1 MSGKAGSFQFLSFA
15 GTAITVDNLQDCTC
29 ISTNI
34 PLCMSFSVL
43 KDTIKNILSVFIVIC
58 LTTFFSAIEL
68 YAELP
73 SFLIPPREFS
83 AFDTPND
90 AGETVSF
97 TWDASPSD
105 SADVFY
111 VIYADKEKNGSFERE
126 ALRIQSNTCY
136 RKGAP
141 EIYGYK
147 EDNGNYH
154 YVQINPRKVFNE
166 ETLEKTQRFYFKLA
180 VISGEEKVFSES
192 VAFATPRGNWLDMK
206 KINNFAIMIVFSAIV
221 LYFILHARRNPD
233 MFLRKIGGLDAVDEA
248 LGRATEMGKPVLFV
262 HGLTPMGT
270 ISTIASTNI
279 LGRIARKIAD
289 YDATLKVV
297 NSDPIVM
304 SVSQEVVK
312 ESYLEAGRPDAYNQD
327 NVFLVAAEQF
337 PYVAAVSGIMT
348 RERPAANFFMGYFY
362 AEALLLAETGASTGA
377 IQIAGTDAYTQLP
390 FFITTCDYTLIGE
403 ELYAASAY
411 LSREPMLMGTLRAQ
425 DAGKGL
431 LIIILLIGTALASF
445 GLTFITHLF
454 EAF

>member
-1 MSGKAGSFQFLSFA
+1 MYFPFPK
-15 GTAITVDNLQDCTC
+15 TTITRR
-29 ISTNI
+29 IAYS
-34 PLCMSFSVL
+34 
-43 KDTIKNILSVFIVIC
+43 FIVGLLI
-58 LTTFFSAIEL
+58 FFSSVEI

-73 SFLIPPREFS
+73 SFLIPPKEFS

-90 AGETVSF
+90 AGETVSL
-97 TWDASPSD
+97 TWSVSPSD
-105 SADVFY
+105 DADVFY
-111 VIYADKEKNGSFERE
+111 VIYVDKEENGSFKKE
-126 ALRIQSNTCY
+126 ALRIKSNTGY
-136 RKGAP
+136 RKDVP
-141 EIYGYK
+141 EVYGYR
-147 EDNGNYH
+147 EDNGDYH
-154 YVQINPRKVFNE
+154 YVQINPRKVFNG
-166 ETLEKTQRFYFKLA
+166 ETLEKGQRFYFKLA
-180 VISGEEKVFSES
+180 MISGEEKAFSGS
-192 VAFATPRGNWLDMK
+192 VVSARPRGNWLDKK
-206 KINNFAIMIVFSAIV
+206 KINNFAIMIVFSVIV
-221 LYFILHARRNPD
+221 IYFILHARRNPD
-233 MFLRKIGGLDAVDEA
+233 MFLRKIGGLEAVDEA

-270 ISTIASTNI
+270 ISTIAATNI

-289 YDATLKVV
+289 YDAILKVV

-312 ESYLEAGRPDAYNQD
+312 EAYLEAGRPDAYNQD

-425 DAGKGL
+425 DIGKGL
-431 LIIILLIGTALASF
+431 LIFILLMGTMLASF
-445 GLTFITHLF
+445 GIVSFTRLF